1 MTGFNL
7 SEWAL
12 SHRSLTVYLM
22 IVAVLAGVL
31 SYFRLGRNEDPAFV
45 IKTMV
50 VQAAWPGASIED
62 TLKQV
67 TERLERK
74 LQETPKLDFL
84 RSFTRAGVTTIFVNL
99 KGSATAKEIP
109 GIWYHVRKSIGDI
122 RHTLPAGIVG
132 PGFNDEFGDTFG
144 IIFGFTADG
153 FTHRELRDYVEGV
166 RSKLLQVPDV
176 SKIEILGA
184 QDERIFVEFSMKEL
198 ASLGIDRSALI
209 AALQAQNVVQ
219 PAGTIQ
225 TGYETLSLRVS
236 GAFRSEQDVAG
247 VNFVVGG
254 RMLRLSDIAQVR
266 RGYADPPQP
275 LFRVNGE
282 PAIGIAI
289 AMREGGDILALGK
302 NLKQAMAAITTD
314 LPLGIEP
321 RLVADQA
328 VTVDG
333 AISEFM
339 TSLWQAIAIILVT
352 CFVSLGVRP
361 GLVIAASIP
370 LTLAVVFSVMQLS
383 GIDMQRISLGALI
396 IALALLVDDA
406 MTTTDAMLTRLAQ
419 GDDKV
424 QAATFA
430 FRTYAFAMLA
440 GTLVTIAGFVPV
452 GFAASSAGEYTFS
465 LFAVVAIALVV
476 SWFVAVIFAPLLG
489 VVVLKPPRTT
499 QSARADEP
507 GSGRV
512 SPARSRASFDTLCAR
527 TIESPRWPLASLASA
542 AEPGRIFRWYR
553 GFLTRAM
560 RAKWVTIS
568 VTLALFVLSFLALP
582 LIPRQFFPSS
592 DRPELL
598 VDLGLPQSASIH
610 ASETVARRF
619 DDVLEDDPDVARWS
633 TYVGRGAI
641 RFYLP
646 LNVQLPNDFFAQS
659 VIVAKDVAARE
670 RLRVKLEK
678 VLADA
683 FPSVVGRVYPLELG
697 PPVGWPV
704 QYRVSGADVAQVRE
718 IAFKLAE
725 VVATNPQVVHV
736 NYDWIEPTRQVR
748 IRVDQNEAR
757 LLGLSSQAL
766 AGVLNT
772 VISGSAITQVRDDI
786 YLVDVVVRATD
797 EQRVSLAALRTVQV
811 PLPSGRTVPLS
822 QFATFEYE
830 QDYPLIWRRD
840 RVPTLTVQAD
850 VVPGTLPETV
860 VSALSPAV
868 DALVK
873 DLPRSYGVAAGGTV
887 EESKKS
893 QASVIAV
900 VPVMLLIMLT
910 VLMVQ
915 LRSFQR
921 LFLVLSVAP
930 LGLIGVVAALL
941 VSGRPLGFVAILGIL
956 ALIGMITKNAVI
968 LIGQIEAERAEGKDV
983 RQAAIDAS
991 SARFRPIMLTAV
1003 STVLGMI
1010 PIAPTVFWGPM
1021 AFAIMGGLLVA
1032 TILTLIFLPTL
1043 YVAWFGGK
1051 EVPSDPRLKAAA

>member
-1 MTGFNL
+1 MSGFNL

-12 SHRSLTVYLM
+12 RHRSLTVYLM
-22 IVAVLAGVL
+22 VVAVLAGVL
-31 SYFRLGRNEDPAFV
+31 SYFQLGRNEDPSFV

-50 VQAAWPGASIED
+50 VQAAWPGATVED

-99 KGSATAKEIP
+99 KGSATAEEIP
-109 GIWYHVRKSIGDI
+109 DIWYHVRKSIGDI

-132 PGFNDEFGDTFG
+132 PGFNDDFGDTFG
-144 IIFGFTADG
+144 IIYGFTADG
-153 FTHRELRDYVEGV
+153 FTHRELRDQVEDI

-184 QDERIFVEFSMKEL
+184 QDERIFVEFSMQEL

-225 TGYETLSLRVS
+225 TGNETLSLRVS
-236 GAFRSEQDVAG
+236 GAFRSEQDVLD

-275 LFRVNGE
+275 LFRVNGQ
-282 PAIGIAI
+282 PAIGLAV
-289 AMREGGDILALGK
+289 AMRDGGDILALGD
-302 NLKQAMAAITTD
+302 NIRRALAEVTVD

-321 RLVADQA
+321 KLVADQA
-328 VTVDG
+328 VTVES

-339 TSLWQAIAIILVT
+339 SSLWQAVAIILVVS
-352 CFVSLGVRP
+352 FISLGVRP

-370 LTLAVVFSVMQLS
+370 LTLAVVFSVMQLT

-406 MTTTDAMLTRLAQ
+406 MTTTDAMLTRLGQ

-424 QAATFA
+424 EAATFA

-476 SWFVAVIFAPLLG
+476 SWFVAVVFAPLLG
-489 VVVLKPPRTT
+489 VAVLKPPAAP
-499 QSARADEP
+499 QGERAAP
-507 GSGRV
+507 GRV
-512 SPARSRASFDTLCAR
+512 
-527 TIESPRWPLASLASA
+527 
-542 AEPGRIFRWYR
+542 FRWYR
-553 GFLTRAM
+553 QFLTFALRG
-560 RAKWVTIS
+560 KWATIA
-568 VTLALFVLSFLALP
+568 VTLALFVASFLALP

-598 VDLGLPQSASIH
+598 VDLGLPQNASIF
-610 ASETVARRF
+610 ASETVSRRF
-619 DDVLEDDPDVARWS
+619 DDVLKGDPDVARWS

-646 LNVQLPNDFFAQS
+646 LNVQLPNDFFSQV

-670 RLRVKLEK
+670 RLRAKLDK
-678 VLADA
+678 VLADD
-683 FPSVVGRVYPLELG
+683 FPSVVGRIYPLELG

-704 QYRVSGADVAQVRE
+704 QYRVSGPDITQVRD
-718 IAFKLAE
+718 IALRLAE
-725 VVATNPQVVHV
+725 IVAGDPQAVHV
-736 NYDWIEPTRQVR
+736 NFDWIEPARQVR
-748 IRVDQNEAR
+748 IRIDQDEAR

-766 AGVLNT
+766 ASVLNT

-797 EQRVSLAALRTVQV
+797 EQRVSLETLRTVQV

-830 QDYPLIWRRD
+830 QDYPLVWRRD

-850 VVPGTLPETV
+850 VTPGTLPETV
-860 VSALSPAV
+860 VAALAPKVEAYAKS
-868 DALVK
+868 
-873 DLPRSYGVAAGGTV
+873 LPRPYKVVVGGTV
-887 EESKKS
+887 EESRKS

-915 LRSFQR
+915 LKSFQR
-921 LFLVLSVAP
+921 LFIVLSVGP

-941 VSGRPLGFVAILGIL
+941 VSGKPLGFVAILGIL
-956 ALIGMITKNAVI
+956 ALLGMITKNAVI
-968 LIGQIEAERAEGKDV
+968 LIGQIEAEREAGKDV
-983 RQAAIDAS
+983 WAAAIDAS

-1043 YVAWFGGK
+1043 YVAWFRGT
-1051 EVPSDPRLKAAA
+1051 PSSSAAPAAQERPAPG